1 METRGHKPIYATFEE
16 KKEAAR
22 KAAKEW
28 KKNNPEKAKE
38 QNTQFRE
45 KNKADIIETRLKK
58 QLKEK
63 GEGYIKKSMDMA
75 ITRLTALGKV
85 LGMEVIIKTK
95 PIPKDANSSNSSVQ

>member
-1 METRGHKPIYATFEE
+1 METRGRKPKYLTFEE

-22 KAAKEW
+22 LAAKEW
-28 KKNNPEKAKE
+28 IKKNPERAKASLK
-38 QNTQFRE
+38 RYYR
-45 KNKADIIETRLKK
+45 KNKSNIIEANAAKT
-58 QLKEK
+58 LKEK

-95 PIPKDANSSNSSVQ
+95 PIPKDANSSKY